1 MLDLGYHAL
10 TEWFPPERL
19 IDAIVRAEKAGFSSA
34 WFSDHFHPWFNSGS
48 VSCSFAWSLMGAVA
62 ERTDSIKIG
71 TAVTAPILRYNPAVV
86 AQAFSTMGYLY
97 RDRIMMG
104 LGAGEALNEV
114 PTGHKWLAPKERVE
128 RLEESVRLV
137 KELMKGKFV
146 TFRGKYYS
154 LKSAK
159 LYTLPPYHLPIYVAA
174 GGPRTARIAGR
185 WADGIICLASVG
197 LDKISNQIFPQ
208 FTRGARQKHRNSAR
222 LRKIAEVVVAYDE
235 DEEKALSNCRPFS
248 ATLLPFVLEKEVYD
262 PREIE
267 PYGYKVDAE
276 LIRKNWLI
284 SASPDSHIA
293 MIERLANL
301 GFDCVEIVDISP
313 DHRRFV
319 DFYSKK
325 VIPFLKP

>member
-1 MLDLGYHAL
+1 MLELGYHAL

-19 IDAIVRAEKAGFSSA
+19 IDAMMRAEKAGFSSA
-34 WFSDHFHPWFNSGS
+34 WLSDHFHPWFDSGPIA
-48 VSCSFAWSLMGAVA
+48 CSFAWSVMGAVA
-62 ERTDSIKIG
+62 ERTDSIRIG

-114 PTGHKWLAPKERVE
+114 PTGNRWPDRKERVE
-128 RLEESVRLV
+128 MLEESIMLI
-137 KELMKGKFV
+137 KKLMEGKFV
-146 TFRGKYYS
+146 TFRGKYHS

-174 GGPRTARIAGR
+174 GGPKTARIAGR
-185 WADGIICLASVG
+185 WADGIICLASSG
-197 LDKISNQIFPQ
+197 LDRISSQVFPQ
-208 FTRGARQKHRNSAR
+208 FARAARQKHRDAEK
-222 LRKIAEVVVAYDE
+222 LRKIAEIVVAYDR

-248 ATLLPFVLEKEVYD
+248 ATLLPFALQKEVYD
-262 PREIE
+262 PRKIE
-267 PYGYKVDAE
+267 PYGYKVESE
-276 LIRKNWLI
+276 LIRKNWLV

-293 MIERLANL
+293 MIERLATL

-313 DHRRFV
+313 DHREFV
-319 DFYSKK
+319 DFYAKK
-325 VIPFLKP
+325 VIPFLEH